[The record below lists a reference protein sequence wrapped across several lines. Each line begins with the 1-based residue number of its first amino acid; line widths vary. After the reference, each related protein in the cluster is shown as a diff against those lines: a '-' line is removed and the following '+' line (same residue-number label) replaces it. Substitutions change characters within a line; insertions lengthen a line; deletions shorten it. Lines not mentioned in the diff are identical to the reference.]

1 MSEKNFVTFIDFGS
15 SKIRIGVFDNNFS
28 KNILFYEKNCISNLN
43 SNSFDL
49 DNSKQIIQELVQSS
63 EKELGFHINVVNLMI
78 DTSDLFS
85 IDLSIKKNFE
95 GKQVNTDDIKYLLQE
110 AKQLIQKNN
119 FDKKIIHIILK
130 QLIFDEKILYSIPTE
145 VIDCDHLTLEIKFLC
160 SSNLIFEQLINY
172 FKENHISIDQILCS
186 SYIKSVNYNQLFKNK
201 TKYVSYSFY
210 RIPRSG
216 FTNRNIK
223 N

>member
-78 DTSDLFS
+78 DTPDLFS
-85 IDLSIKKNFE
+85 IDLSI
-95 GKQVNTDDIKYLLQE
+95 
-110 AKQLIQKNN
+110 
-119 FDKKIIHIILK
+119 
-130 QLIFDEKILYSIPTE
+130 
-145 VIDCDHLTLEIKFLC
+145 
-160 SSNLIFEQLINY
+160 
-172 FKENHISIDQILCS
+172 
-186 SYIKSVNYNQLFKNK
+186 
-201 TKYVSYSFY
+201 
-210 RIPRSG
+210 RS
-216 FTNRNIK
+216 
-223 N
+223 